1 MAPLTAVGADWP
13 IVMSSVAAFSDVTP
27 LMLSV
32 TLNWNEP
39 AVVLSVVGTKV
50 RSPALI
56 WAAVITSEAV
66 MATPL
71 SSSVPSL
78 GSEVMV
84 MLASVSAATTHR
96 RSRNPPP

>member
-1 MAPLTAVGADWP
+1 
-13 IVMSSVAAFSDVTP
+13 
-27 LMLSV
+27 MLSV

-50 RSPALI
+50 RSPAVSSV
-56 WAAVITSEAV
+56 AVTTWPSAV

-84 MLASVSAATTHR
+84 MLASVSAATASEKPKSATLKM
-96 RSRNPPP
+96 